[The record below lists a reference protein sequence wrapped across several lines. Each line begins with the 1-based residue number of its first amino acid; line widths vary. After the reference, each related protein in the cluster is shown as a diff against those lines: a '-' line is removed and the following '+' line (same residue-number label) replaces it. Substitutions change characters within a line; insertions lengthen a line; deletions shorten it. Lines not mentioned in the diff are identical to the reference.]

1 MKHGRTWRR
10 HSTVP
15 LNGESSGVTVVKS
28 VGEGKP
34 APRTLAWRVR
44 LGSQA
49 TAGVLV
55 GEKTGGASEEDSAP
69 AVTGHGGNAAT
80 SEDDI
85 KSCGFY
91 SCASSGENTDGPSDD
106 ELRQHLDTMLY
117 LLRVD
122 VSATTFEH
130 ARTSVADAIAFDD
143 QLTMLS
149 LERSLSKGVLFQ
161 SLLEVGL
168 RLTSRADHRIEHFA
182 LRQAGATHAQL
193 DNSAG
198 KKEGDCSSYASSLGI
213 SLTAWSQLCLQA
225 DLLRKLVR
233 IKVADDNDLRTAR
246 TALEEC
252 AQGFR
257 MIAEAAKHRLI
268 SEGDLFESLKQSPM
282 ADP

>member
-1 MKHGRTWRR
+1 MGGLEVKPFGKDGVRLCWQAPRDAEARGEESLQVEMKHGRTWRR

-85 KSCGFY
+85 KSCGFH

-106 ELRQHLDTMLY
+106 ELRQHLDT
-117 LLRVD
+117 
-122 VSATTFEH
+122 
-130 ARTSVADAIAFDD
+130 VA
-143 QLTMLS
+143 QPPC
-149 LERSLSKGVLFQ
+149 
-161 SLLEVGL
+161 
-168 RLTSRADHRIEHFA
+168 
-182 LRQAGATHAQL
+182 
-193 DNSAG
+193 
-198 KKEGDCSSYASSLGI
+198 CS
-213 SLTAWSQLCLQA
+213 
-225 DLLRKLVR
+225 
-233 IKVADDNDLRTAR
+233 
-246 TALEEC
+246 
-252 AQGFR
+252 
-257 MIAEAAKHRLI
+257 
-268 SEGDLFESLKQSPM
+268 
-282 ADP
+282 